1 MRILFITTYFEPD
14 SGAAAVRLSRLARGL
29 MARGHQVTVLTT
41 MPHYPLGKIKE
52 GYRRRLF
59 IKENRDGMTV
69 IRTWLWATSSP
80 KISRKFISQISFML
94 TAFLRGIF
102 ISRPDAIF
110 IEGQPVFTNFA
121 GVAISFIKRRPY
133 LLNIS
138 DLWPQ
143 HLLSVGALTE
153 KSRIYRLALSL
164 VKRTYLRAKAI
175 VALSP
180 AWAHTIREMIPDP
193 QKVHVIFNGVDLDK
207 FHPNNDPAPFL
218 EKYDLPTDKKIISFI
233 GTFATQYDFD
243 TLFAVANYYIKRE
256 DWVFVFIGGGSQAD
270 KVNTTHLP
278 NVIKVAWV
286 DHEEMPSAWACSTIT
301 IWAMRPAPLYEG
313 TIPAKWF
320 EATASGVP
328 IVAAQTGIVAS
339 LIHDNNL
346 GIITPVGDV
355 DEMIGA
361 VARLMDD
368 QALLDDCAARAR
380 AYAEAHF
387 SPTRV
392 LDAYEAQFN
401 EIIRNR

>member
-1 MRILFITTYFEPD
+1 MHILFITTYFEPD

-29 MARGHQVTVLTT
+29 SARGHTVAILTT

-52 GYRRRLF
+52 GYRRRF
-59 IKENRDGMTV
+59 AIKENRDGMTV

-80 KISRKFISQISFML
+80 KISQKFISQITFMI

-102 ISRPDAIF
+102 IKRPDVIF

-121 GVAISFIKRRPY
+121 GVMLSIIKRRPY

-153 KSRIYRLALSL
+153 KSRFYRLALWM
-164 VKRTYLRAKAI
+164 VKRTYARAKAI

-180 AWAHTIREMIPDP
+180 AWAHTIKSLVAHP
-193 QKVHVIFNGVDLDK
+193 QKVSVILNGVDLDK
-207 FHPNNDPAPFL
+207 FHPSIDPYPFL
-218 EKYDLPTDKKIISFI
+218 AHHHLPQDKKIITFI

-243 TLFAVANYYIKRE
+243 TLFAVAEYFTRR
-256 DWVFVFIGGGSQAD
+256 DDLLFAFIGGGSQAE
-270 KVNTTHLP
+270 KVNTAHLP
-278 NVIKVAWV
+278 NVVNITWV
-286 DHEEMPSAWACSTIT
+286 NHDDMPSAWRISALT

-313 TIPAKWF
+313 TIPAKFF

-328 IVAAQTGIVAS
+328 IIAAQTGIIAGI
-339 LIHDNNL
+339 IHEYGL
-346 GIITPVGDV
+346 GIVVPVGDV
-355 DEMIGA
+355 DGMIGA
-361 VARLMDD
+361 IARLIDD
-368 QALLDDCAARAR
+368 ESLLADCAMKAR
-380 AYAEAHF
+380 AYAETHF

-392 LDAYEAQFN
+392 IESYEALLS
-401 EIIRNR
+401 EIAILP